1 MNNNLSFHKYKNLN
15 PKKSIRRK
23 RGSKRPKSKR
33 SKLKVSK
40 WDTLRSR
47 LSNLTKNPTER
58 NDFLNLIQNRNTSLY
73 RRKKQNKLSQLK
85 FNTKKE
91 FFLDYNFDNVTI
103 LSNPEDSASNSVV
116 FKLTSDTNQY
126 ILKIT
131 GLKKIKGNNSPPD
144 TERKNYS
151 IMNKLVFKN
160 ITPHVFT
167 LANSSKKE
175 ILLDTVNP
183 ILRSKLKDIFSSN
196 IKYIYPIITE
206 TSDNTRNLYT
216 VSHFLKKIIE
226 FLPFEKQKIIILIL
240 LFQIIYTLE
249 VFNRVG
255 LKHNDL
261 HIKNIFIQVH
271 NKNIIDS
278 NYDEYFN
285 KYIVDDYT
293 YFIPNIGLSIRI
305 FDFDRTCKHDNG
317 IFPSY
322 KSIKST
328 LMPNLEDLHINCDEN
343 KTFDT
348 YKILAEFY
356 FKLKNF
362 ELKKIIEDCFLD
374 INILLNP
381 RYEKNGVFYKD
392 LISDGFRYYLMN
404 LPIPETMMKSTLNI
418 CNELG
423 DKIMTELPRKDI
435 NSIFETYS
443 LANIK

>member
-1 MNNNLSFHKYKNLN
+1 MNNNLPFHKNTN

-33 SKLKVSK
+33 SKLKHSMWNSVKSK
-40 WDTLRSR
+40 
-47 LSNLTKNPTER
+47 LSNISKNPIER
-58 NDFLNLIQNRNTSLY
+58 NEFLSLIQNRNTAFY
-73 RRKKQNKLSQLK
+73 RKKKQDKLSHLK
-85 FNTKKE
+85 FNITKE
-91 FFLDYNFDNVTI
+91 YFLDFDFDNVTI

-116 FKLTSDTNQY
+116 FKLTSNTNQY

-175 ILLDTVNP
+175 ILLDEVNP
-183 ILRSKLKDIFSSN
+183 VLRSKLKDIFSSN

-216 VSHFLKKIIE
+216 VSHFLKKIIQI
-226 FLPFEKQKIIILIL
+226 LTFEKQKKIILIL

-317 IFPSY
+317 VFPSY

-328 LMPNLEDLHINCDEN
+328 LIKNLEELHINCDEN

-356 FKLKNF
+356 FKLKYS

-381 RYEKNGVFYKD
+381 RYEKDGVLYKD
-392 LISDGFRYYLMN
+392 LVSDGFRYYLMN
-404 LPIPETMMKSTLNI
+404 LPIPKTMMKSTLDI

-423 DKIMTELPRKDI
+423 DKIMTELPRKKIDTV
-435 NSIFETYS
+435 FETYS

>member
-1 MNNNLSFHKYKNLN
+1 MNNNLPFHKNTN

-33 SKLKVSK
+33 SKLKHSMWNSVKSK
-40 WDTLRSR
+40 
-47 LSNLTKNPTER
+47 LSNISKNPIER
-58 NDFLNLIQNRNTSLY
+58 NEFLSLIQNRNTAFY
-73 RRKKQNKLSQLK
+73 RKKKQDKLSHLK
-85 FNTKKE
+85 FNITKE
-91 FFLDYNFDNVTI
+91 YFFDFDFDNVTI

-116 FKLTSDTNQY
+116 FKLTSNTNQY

-175 ILLDTVNP
+175 ILLDKVNP
-183 ILRSKLKDIFSSN
+183 VLRSKLKDIFSSN

-216 VSHFLKKIIE
+216 VSHFLKKIIQ
-226 FLPFEKQKIIILIL
+226 FLTFEKQKKIILIL

-317 IFPSY
+317 VFPSY

-328 LMPNLEDLHINCDEN
+328 LIKNLEELHINCDEN

-356 FKLKNF
+356 FKLKYS

-381 RYEKNGVFYKD
+381 RYEKDGVLYKD
-392 LISDGFRYYLMN
+392 LVSDGFRYYLMN
-404 LPIPETMMKSTLNI
+404 LPIPETMMKSTLDI

-423 DKIMTELPRKDI
+423 DKIMTELPRKEIDTV
-435 NSIFETYS
+435 FETYS

>member
-1 MNNNLSFHKYKNLN
+1 MNNNLPFHKNTN

-33 SKLKVSK
+33 SKLKHSMWNSVKSK
-40 WDTLRSR
+40 
-47 LSNLTKNPTER
+47 LSNISKNPIER
-58 NDFLNLIQNRNTSLY
+58 NEFLSLIQNRNTAFY
-73 RRKKQNKLSQLK
+73 RKKKQDKLSHLK
-85 FNTKKE
+85 FNITKE
-91 FFLDYNFDNVTI
+91 YFFDFDFDNVTI

-116 FKLTSDTNQY
+116 FKLTSNTNQY

-175 ILLDTVNP
+175 ILLDKVNP
-183 ILRSKLKDIFSSN
+183 VLRSKLKDIFSSN

-216 VSHFLKKIIE
+216 VSHFLKKIIQ
-226 FLPFEKQKIIILIL
+226 FLTFEKQKKIILIL

-317 IFPSY
+317 VFPSY

-328 LMPNLEDLHINCDEN
+328 LIKNLEELHINCDEN

-356 FKLKNF
+356 FKLKYS

-381 RYEKNGVFYKD
+381 RYEKDGVLYKD
-392 LISDGFRYYLMN
+392 LVSDGFRYYLMN
-404 LPIPETMMKSTLNI
+404 LPIPETMMKSTLDI

-423 DKIMTELPRKDI
+423 DKIMTELPRKKIDTV
-435 NSIFETYS
+435 FETYS